1 MLSAAVP
8 SGGRYSRK
16 EKKEKNNMAFEEILA
31 LMPPFARF
39 LYYFGAVG
47 FSALAAC
54 GFMMLIRLIDPP
66 PADWWNEDGD

>member
-1 MLSAAVP
+1 
-8 SGGRYSRK
+8 
-16 EKKEKNNMAFEEILA
+16 MAFEEILA

-66 PADWWNEDGD
+66 PADWWNEDGE